1 MNNFIGSVKNLNWSD
16 QEGYK
21 MKDLLDQVDRTLIG
35 QLQED
40 GRTPLSQIGRRVG
53 ISHVAVR
60 KRLEKLLGEGLIQV
74 SADLNVEALDAKI
87 AAILVEVE
95 NSQRL
100 RELME
105 LFKNCPRTVFLSGL
119 SASNLL
125 TIIVGEDMAT
135 LESVLGI
142 CSLRVHPGIRRSEVH
157 IGSLPIYP
165 RFLPIR
171 VTPRKKAEIAPCEA
185 KCNRCQ
191 SFKNRQCLGCPAT
204 RFYRGQL

>member
-1 MNNFIGSVKNLNWSD
+1 
-16 QEGYK
+16 
-21 MKDLLDQVDRTLIG
+21 MKDSLDQVDRTLVA

-40 GRTPLSQIGRRVG
+40 GRTPLSQIGRKIG

-60 KRLEKLLGEGLIQV
+60 KRLEKLLGEGLIQI

-87 AAILVEVE
+87 AAVLVEVE
-95 NSQRL
+95 NSPRL

-105 LFKNCPRTVFLSGL
+105 LFKDCPRTVFLSGL

-125 TIIVGEDMAT
+125 TIIVGEDMST
-135 LESVLGI
+135 LESVIGV
-142 CSLRVHPGIRRSEVH
+142 CSLRVQPGIRRSEVH

-171 VTPRKKAEIAPCEA
+171 VTPQKKAEIAPCGA
-185 KCNRCQ
+185 KCNRCE
-191 SFKNRQCLGCPAT
+191 SFKSKRCLGCPAT

>member
-1 MNNFIGSVKNLNWSD
+1 
-16 QEGYK
+16 
-21 MKDLLDQVDRTLIG
+21 MKKPLDQVDRTLVA

-40 GRTPLSQIGRRVG
+40 GRTPLSQIGRKVG

-95 NSQRL
+95 NSPRL

-105 LFKNCPRTVFLSGL
+105 LFKDCPRTVFLSGL

-125 TIIVGEDMAT
+125 TIIVGENMST
-135 LESVLGI
+135 LESVIGI
-142 CSLRVHPGIRRSEVH
+142 CSLRVQRGIRRSEVH

-171 VTPRKKAEIAPCEA
+171 VTPQKKAEVAPCGA
-185 KCNRCQ
+185 RCNRCE
-191 SFKNRQCLGCPAT
+191 SFKNKKCLACPAT
-204 RFYRGQL
+204 KFYRGSL